1 MREHTPRQGELY
13 CLFDLMIAQVGCSS
27 DLRGYLLENAQKL
40 HGVGSS
46 SEAAHGRRESSSS
59 GADVCKMAMCVGLPP
74 SRNFSAS
81 ALEAGCT
88 KGRGF
93 VSRCNNGLVQALLHG
108 LDCGISSEL
117 LRKDSQ
123 LYIRELALVVNA
135 LTPVVYTSGLVES
148 QQQQEPI
155 AA

>member
-1 MREHTPRQGELY
+1 M
-13 CLFDLMIAQVGCSS
+13 GCSS

-40 HGVGSS
+40 HGAGSS
-46 SEAAHGRRESSSS
+46 SEAAGPSGR
-59 GADVCKMAMCVGLPP
+59 ADASVCKMAMCVGLPP

-81 ALEAGCT
+81 TLEAGCT

-108 LDCGISSEL
+108 LDCGISTEL

-123 LYIRELALVVNA
+123 LYIRELALVVRA
-135 LTPVVYTSGLVES
+135 LTPVVYSSGLVE
-148 QQQQEPI
+148 QQGEST
-155 AA
+155 